1 VFADIAQQAERVL
14 GKDEVTGSNPVIS
27 SSFIPQSFKL
37 CGIFAFWAPYL
48 QNGRLFW
55 YGLNAHIGG
64 LHDSG
69 TE

>member
-1 VFADIAQQAERVL
+1 
-14 GKDEVTGSNPVIS
+14 
-27 SSFIPQSFKL
+27 
-37 CGIFAFWAPYL
+37 L